1 MKFDKDIFISY
12 AHMDDES
19 LIESQNGWITEFH
32 RVLAIRLGQVLG
44 RKPIIWRDLELQGN
58 HIFDQQ
64 IIDQFSQVAIMI
76 SIITPRYTKSEW
88 CIREFNEFYAACEK
102 NIGFNVNNQGR
113 IFKII
118 KTPVKV
124 EQHPEIIQNILG
136 YDFFT
141 TDPTS
146 GRIRELALI
155 NGQPTDRLYWDKL
168 DDIAN
173 DIATFLESI
182 ETQDNFKSQG
192 RLQSLENER
201 LKIYL
206 AESSYETK
214 ELRDNLRRELQNSG
228 CEIFPNKQLPF
239 VETSLVENVTSFLDD
254 TELAIHLIGENY
266 GLIPEGTQKSIVEI
280 QNELASTFSLKNGLQ
295 RLIWMPEELQ
305 PKEER
310 QKLFVNN
317 IKEGGN
323 GIQGAD
329 VIISSLESFK
339 EIILDKITAI
349 KTSKIK
355 EIVTI
360 ENEEEPKEIKLKE
373 DCNIKAKKELNGI
386 VYLIHD
392 LLDIDEIKI
401 VENYLFECGLEVL
414 VPLFEGDESDIRND
428 HIENLKI
435 CDAAIIYYGKANELW
450 LRSKMRDFLKISG
463 YGRENPIAV
472 KAIYLG
478 SPNTPAKDQFR
489 SQGTDVINGL
499 SEFPTASL
507 EKLFLN
513 L

>member
-1 MKFDKDIFISY
+1 MKFEKDIFISY
-12 AHMDDES
+12 AHLDDES
-19 LIESQNGWITEFH
+19 LVESQNGWITEFH
-32 RVLAIRLGQVLG
+32 RVLSIRLGQVLG
-44 RKPIIWRDLELQGN
+44 RKPVIWRDLELHGN

-64 IIDQFSQVAIMI
+64 IVDQFSQVAIMI
-76 SIITPRYTKSEW
+76 SIITPRYTKSDW
-88 CIREFNEFYAACEK
+88 CIREVNEFYAACKK

-136 YDFFT
+136 YEFFT
-141 TDPTS
+141 TDPNS
-146 GRIRELALI
+146 GRIRELAQI
-155 NGQPTDRLYWDKL
+155 SGQPTDRLYWDKL

-182 ETQDNFKSQG
+182 ETQDDNTSSGNPQSQDT
-192 RLQSLENER
+192 EK

-239 VETSLVENVTSFLDD
+239 VENALVENVTTLLDE

-280 QNELASTFSLKNGLQ
+280 QNDVAASISNKKGLQ
-295 RLIWMPEELQ
+295 RLIWLPEGLQ

-310 QKLFVNN
+310 QKSFVNN
-317 IKEGGN
+317 IKDGTN
-323 GIQGAD
+323 GIEGAD
-329 VIISSLESFK
+329 VIVSSLESFK
-339 EIILDKITAI
+339 EIILDKITSI
-349 KTSKIK
+349 KNAKIK
-355 EIVTI
+355 EEPPVI
-360 ENEEEPKEIKLKE
+360 ETVELKE
-373 DCNIKAKKELNGI
+373 QNVTTTNNNKSDLKGI

-392 LLDIDEIKI
+392 LLDIDEIREI
-401 VENYLFECGLEVL
+401 ENYLFQNGFEVL

-435 CDAAIIYYGKANELW
+435 CDAAIVYYGKANELW

-463 YGRENPIAV
+463 YGREKPIAV

-478 SPNTPAKDQFR
+478 GPSTSAKEQFR
-489 SQGTDVINGL
+489 SLGTDLINGL
-499 SEFPTASL
+499 SEFPSASL

>member
-1 MKFDKDIFISY
+1 MKFEKDIFISY
-12 AHMDDES
+12 AHLDDES
-19 LIESQNGWITEFH
+19 LVESQNGWITEFH
-32 RVLAIRLGQVLG
+32 RVLSIRLGQVLG
-44 RKPIIWRDLELQGN
+44 RKPIIWRDLELHGN

-64 IIDQFSQVAIMI
+64 IVDQFSQVAIMI
-76 SIITPRYTKSEW
+76 SIITPRYTKSDW
-88 CIREFNEFYAACEK
+88 CIREVNEFYAACEK

-136 YDFFT
+136 YEFFT
-141 TDPTS
+141 TDPNS
-146 GRIRELALI
+146 GRIRELAQI
-155 NGQPTDRLYWDKL
+155 SGQPTDRLYWDKL

-182 ETQDNFKSQG
+182 ESKDGNTSDSKGDS
-192 RLQSLENER
+192 SEK

-228 CEIFPNKQLPF
+228 CEIYPNKQLPF
-239 VETSLVENVTSFLDD
+239 IESELVGNVSTFLND
-254 TELAIHLIGENY
+254 TELSIHLIGENY

-280 QNELASTFSLKNGLQ
+280 QNELASSTSNKVGLQ
-295 RLIWMPEELQ
+295 RLIWMPEGLQ

-310 QKLFVNN
+310 QKSFVNN
-317 IKEGGN
+317 IKEGVS
-323 GIQGAD
+323 GIEGAD

-349 KTSKIK
+349 KNAKIK
-355 EIVTI
+355 EVAII
-360 ENEEEPKEIKLKE
+360 ENEVETQKQIVEDKNTNPKSHLK
-373 DCNIKAKKELNGI
+373 GI

-392 LLDIDEIKI
+392 LLDADQVGPLESFL
-401 VENYLFECGLEVL
+401 YDSGFEVM
-414 VPLFEGDESDIRND
+414 VPLFHGEESDIRND

-435 CDAAIIYYGKANELW
+435 CDAAIVYYGKANELW

-478 SPNTPAKDQFR
+478 APHTPAKEQFR
-489 SQGTDVINGL
+489 SIGTDVINGL
-499 SEFPTASL
+499 LEFPTASF

>member
-1 MKFDKDIFISY
+1 MKFEKDIFISY
-12 AHMDDES
+12 AHLDDES

-44 RKPIIWRDLELQGN
+44 RKPVIWRDLELHGN

-64 IIDQFSQVAIMI
+64 IVDQFSQVAIMI
-76 SIITPRYTKSEW
+76 SIITPRYTKSDW
-88 CIREFNEFYAACEK
+88 CIREVNEFYAACEK

-113 IFKII
+113 VFKII
-118 KTPVKV
+118 KTPVKI

-136 YDFFT
+136 YEFYT
-141 TDPTS
+141 TDSSS
-146 GRIRELALI
+146 GRIRELAQI
-155 NGQPTDRLYWDKL
+155 SGQQTDRLYWDKL

-173 DIATFLESI
+173 DIAAFLESI
-182 ETQDNFKSQG
+182 ESQDGNTIEGHSATI
-192 RLQSLENER
+192 ENEK

-206 AESSYETK
+206 AESSFETK

-228 CEIFPNKQLPF
+228 CEIYPNKQLPF
-239 VETSLVENVTSFLDD
+239 IESTLVDNVNTFLDN
-254 TELAIHLIGENY
+254 TELSIHLIGENY

-280 QNELASTFSLKNGLQ
+280 QNDVASSMSNKSGLQ
-295 RLIWMPEELQ
+295 RLIWLPEGLQ
-305 PKEER
+305 PKEDR

-317 IKEGGN
+317 ITQ
-323 GIQGAD
+323 GISGIEGAD
-329 VIISSLESFK
+329 VIVSSLESFK
-339 EIILDKITAI
+339 EIILDKIAAI
-349 KTSKIK
+349 KNAKIK
-355 EIVTI
+355 VEPVIEEI
-360 ENEEEPKEIKLKE
+360 PLKE
-373 DCNIKAKKELNGI
+373 QAVLNSTNKKTDLKGI

-392 LLDIDEIKI
+392 LLDVDEIRAL
-401 VENYLFECGLEVL
+401 ENYLFESGLEVL

-478 SPNTPAKDQFR
+478 GPNTPAKEQFR
-489 SQGTDVINGL
+489 SLGTDVINGL
-499 SEFPTASL
+499 SEFPAASF
-507 EKLFLN
+507 EKLLLN